1 MASPAPA
8 GSPTQPAT
16 TAEHDPDFAKFDEY
30 PWARDR
36 AFLQGLTAMLG
47 PLSNSFE
54 RQKALG
60 VTLQARIWWYKSK
73 FNVEIDR
80 AAYEDYTTTHN
91 QTAPPPAIDSALLD
105 KIDDIQRRMG
115 SSPAGA
121 GAAITGNLPAWMVE
135 APQKVDLAKK
145 ADDGAAREAAA
156 ASGGSA
162 PYPAHFQAIIEAVTT
177 GKTVPGVRDIPNT
190 VVRQEGILPVGKMQA
205 PPKPWERQR
214 PLPSTVE
221 DVSIAAGL
229 SGGRNMLDQKFPP
242 MGGDDVGGAGEGA
255 AALKT
260 AA

>member
-1 MASPAPA
+1 MTSPAPT
-8 GSPTQPAT
+8 SNPTRPAT

-80 AAYEDYTTTHN
+80 AAYEDYTSSSSSHN
-91 QTAPPPAIDSALLD
+91 PSAGGIDSALLD

-115 SSPAGA
+115 ATAPGT
-121 GAAITGNLPAWMVE
+121 AAITSNLPAWMVE
-135 APQKVDLAKK
+135 APQKVDLSEK
-145 ADDGAAREAAA
+145 ADDGAARQAPG
-156 ASGGSA
+156 GGSA
-162 PYPAHFQAIIEAVTT
+162 PYPAHFQVIIEAVTT

-205 PPKPWERQR
+205 PPKPWETQR
-214 PLPSTVE
+214 RAAVE

-229 SGGRNMLDQKFPP
+229 SGGRNILDQHFPS

-255 AALKT
+255 AALRT